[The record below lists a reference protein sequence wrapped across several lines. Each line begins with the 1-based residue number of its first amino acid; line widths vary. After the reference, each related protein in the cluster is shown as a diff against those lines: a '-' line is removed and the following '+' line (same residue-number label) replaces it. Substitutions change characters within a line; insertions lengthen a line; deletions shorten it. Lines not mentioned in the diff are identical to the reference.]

1 MSSFDMSWKKEI
13 KKRER
18 TELSELISETADIV
32 IDLTLLADKSNKD
45 KSRQLYDKIQKNLS
59 KAYQLEMTRF
69 YKEEGRG
76 TGSR

>member
-1 MSSFDMSWKKEI
+1 MNMTWEKI
-13 KKRER
+13 IKRER

-59 KAYQLEMTRF
+59 KAYRLEMARF
-69 YKEEGRG
+69 WKEHKRE
-76 TGSR
+76 